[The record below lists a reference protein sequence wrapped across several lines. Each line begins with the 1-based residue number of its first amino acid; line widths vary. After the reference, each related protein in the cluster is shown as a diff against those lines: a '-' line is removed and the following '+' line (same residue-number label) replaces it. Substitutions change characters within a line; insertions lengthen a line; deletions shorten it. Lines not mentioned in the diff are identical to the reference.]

1 LEIIGYGEDGL
12 TLWAIERKLG
22 HILKQLKDPSDLNE
36 CRTFYRPSFGRRGG
50 PGSSQFG
57 EFDFFLLSRDHLYL
71 GESKWKQ
78 SSEEIAEGVITLR
91 GEQVVRNLV
100 FRAYVEEWFD
110 KGDWAGV
117 PSKLKMLT
125 PPIDKKVPS
134 PKSLLA
140 GNLKSILMIIKTHFG
155 NKTPIIHDVL
165 LYFFH
170 SKEMQK
176 RPIPNKVQVLKGN
189 KIDFKVVAL
198 DYSEAIIED
207 TRYFIL

>member
-1 LEIIGYGEDGL
+1 M
-12 TLWAIERKLG
+12 
-22 HILKQLKDPSDLNE
+22 
-36 CRTFYRPSFGRRGG
+36 
-50 PGSSQFG
+50 
-57 EFDFFLLSRDHLYL
+57 
-71 GESKWKQ
+71 
-78 SSEEIAEGVITLR
+78 
-91 GEQVVRNLV
+91 VRNLV